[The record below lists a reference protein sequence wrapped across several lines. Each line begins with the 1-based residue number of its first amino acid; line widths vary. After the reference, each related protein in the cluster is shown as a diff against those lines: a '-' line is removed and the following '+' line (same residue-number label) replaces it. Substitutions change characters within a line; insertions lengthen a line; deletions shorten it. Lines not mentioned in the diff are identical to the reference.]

1 MNQKIWELTMPD
13 EEYIIISE
21 NIQDKRYV
29 TKIAIRHLPHHH
41 GISMAFQCQPVVDLG

>member
-1 MNQKIWELTMPD
+1 MNQKIWELTMSD

-29 TKIAIRHLPHHH
+29 TKIAWHLPHHH
-41 GISMAFQCQPVVDLG
+41 GISMDFQCQPVVDLG